1 MPANAVN
8 IQAGAAVVNVIANDE
23 QLKDVLEGATKSLQ
37 KFANITAAIANKF
50 RAAGTL
56 MLAPFQEAARI
67 FADFDSR
74 MRTVAAVTGS
84 SGEAFDKLTE
94 KAKQLGASTTFTAS
108 QVADGMAA
116 LGRMGFN
123 SSEIDKAI
131 KSMMDLSLA
140 TGTELAQ
147 ASEIAANNMRVFNM
161 QASDMTKIADILAFT
176 ANSSAQRLEDMGEAL
191 KTAGPVAVRTGQTL
205 EQVSAQLGILAN
217 MGIRGS
223 MAGTA
228 LARSY
233 KQLAAPKYQKMLK
246 DTFDINVTENGK
258 MRDMAKVFAEIG
270 RAVSAL
276 PNAEQVSILEEIFNA
291 RGSLGGGTLSIN
303 AKGIDDFLKKLQD
316 ADGYAAD
323 ASGKMQSGL
332 KGSMDAVA
340 SAFEGVSIA
349 IGDALQEP
357 LSAFNQWLAV
367 TSQKVI
373 VLIGEH

>member
-161 QASDMTKIADILAFT
+161 QASDMTKIA
-176 ANSSAQRLEDMGEAL
+176 E
-191 KTAGPVAVRTGQTL
+191 VATTH
-205 EQVSAQLGILAN
+205 
-217 MGIRGS
+217 
-223 MAGTA
+223 
-228 LARSY
+228 
-233 KQLAAPKYQKMLK
+233 
-246 DTFDINVTENGK
+246 
-258 MRDMAKVFAEIG
+258 
-270 RAVSAL
+270 
-276 PNAEQVSILEEIFNA
+276 
-291 RGSLGGGTLSIN
+291 
-303 AKGIDDFLKKLQD
+303 
-316 ADGYAAD
+316 
-323 ASGKMQSGL
+323 
-332 KGSMDAVA
+332 
-340 SAFEGVSIA
+340 FE
-349 IGDALQEP
+349 
-357 LSAFNQWLAV
+357 
-367 TSQKVI
+367 
-373 VLIGEH
+373 